1 MPLPLLYGDGTM
13 NLWCGHINKPH
24 IIVALENLR
33 QCVNCHQ
40 ILPHFTVVH
49 DVRGELIEEK

>member
-1 MPLPLLYGDGTM
+1 M
-13 NLWCGHINKPH
+13 NLWCGQINKPH

-49 DVRGELIEEK
+49 DVRGELIETK